1 MPKKIFSGMI
11 LILGISVL
19 FLGAQKKE
27 RTYELIYKDIQLLK
41 QQILQMDRKIEKNQD
56 DISVLK
62 KQMEEIL
69 SLVRLFQREQADMKE
84 EQNKM
89 PAQYQAL
96 LAKLDSVATNLS
108 RLSESFLEFKSAA
121 LVSAQTIPQQGEEA
135 GGEDITPPE
144 NTKTGEETDKTTEE
158 IPTQAKDQTDIPQ
171 PVLNP
176 TLSAREVYNMA
187 YTDYRKGNY
196 QLSIDGFQIYL
207 EQFPESPLADNALY
221 WIGECYFSQENY
233 ETAVDQFNQL
243 ILQFPEGDKM
253 PAAYLK
259 KGISLVNLDREEEAL
274 SVFRLLISKFPLE
287 EETKI
292 AQEKIKEI
300 IGEQ

>member
-1 MPKKIFSGMI
+1 MPKKISSGI
-11 LILGISVL
+11 LLILGISVL

-27 RTYELIYKDIQLLK
+27 KTYELIYKDIQLLK
-41 QQILQMDRKIEKNQD
+41 QQILQMDSKIEKNQD
-56 DISVLK
+56 DIRVIK
-62 KQMEEIL
+62 EQMDEIL
-69 SLVRLFQREQADMKE
+69 SLVKIFQREQADMKE
-84 EQNKM
+84 EQKRM
-89 PAQYQAL
+89 PAQYQIL
-96 LAKLDSVATNLS
+96 LEKLDSVAVTLS
-108 RLSESFLEFKSAA
+108 RLSESVLEIKNVA
-121 LVSAQTIPQQGEEA
+121 LTSAQALPQEGAETGGEE
-135 GGEDITPPE
+135 GTPPE
-144 NTKTGEETDKTTEE
+144 GTAGEGTEGATEE
-158 IPTQAKDQTDIPQ
+158 GAQAEEQPDIQP

-207 EQFPESPLADNALY
+207 EQFAESPLADNALY
-221 WIGECYFSQENY
+221 WIGECYFSQEDY
-233 ETAVDQFNQL
+233 ETAVAQFNQL
-243 ILQFPEGDKM
+243 ILQFPEGDKI

-259 KGISLVNLDREEEAL
+259 KGISLRNLDRKEEAL

-287 EETKI
+287 DETKI